1 MGYGDKPELT
11 PSDSELIAAEERT
24 RRLLARYG
32 EPAPV
37 EPPPGLAS
45 RVVAALP
52 PARQPLRPLWRRPA
66 AWASAAAAALL
77 LALATLGALGLGAIP
92 ASVAGSPDTLLGRL
106 SLTIAQTA
114 RPLSGLI
121 TGAGLVALLIALALA
136 GGLWLWLWRRGSRK
150 RAGG

>member
-1 MGYGDKPELT
+1 MGYGDKPELM
-11 PSDSELIAAEERT
+11 PSESEVSAAEEST

-52 PARQPLRPLWRRPA
+52 SSRQPRRPLRRRPV
-66 AWASAAAAALL
+66 AWAAAAAAALL
-77 LALATLGALGLGAIP
+77 VALGSWGALAVGAIP

-114 RPLSGLI
+114 RPFIDLI
-121 TGAGLVALLIALALA
+121 TGAGLAALFVALAIA
-136 GGLWLWLWRRGSRK
+136 GGLWLWRRGSRK
-150 RAGG
+150 REGG